1 MDYKF
6 CPNCGKE
13 LQPNSNAC
21 TECGTILN
29 EQAVKAI
36 NTPNKRNYRASSF

>member
-36 NTPNKRNYRASSF
+36 NTPNIMKPLKV